1 MVESPANAPN
11 PQGDTDKGVA
21 SKASHQVLVLMQTHP
36 AMKAVVVREVAALVL
51 KTSSEPAASNSAQG
65 KGRASAKP
73 ASQAEAALNHGRY
86 YGLVTLN
93 QVILTVKDR
102 DVAARLVEVY
112 FEIFRELLDSD
123 RPDVEDG
130 EPENAIEKVAGKV
143 NKWQGRHKGTRQS
156 KGKGKAH
163 EDEETEQGDSKLISA
178 VLTGINRAL
187 PFAKLDD
194 SM

>member
-1 MVESPANAPN
+1 
-11 PQGDTDKGVA
+11 
-21 SKASHQVLVLMQTHP
+21 MQTHP
-36 AMKAVVVREVAALVL
+36 AMKAVIVREVAALVL
-51 KTSSEPAASNSAQG
+51 KTPAADAAAAAGTKG
-65 KGRASAKP
+65 KGKAPAKP
-73 ASQAEAALNHGRY
+73 ATQAEAALNHGRY
-86 YGLVTLN
+86 YGLITLN

-123 RPDVEDG
+123 RPDADG
-130 EPENAIEKVAGKV
+130 EEPETAIEKVAGKV

-156 KGKGKAH
+156 KGKGKAQ
-163 EDEETEQGDSKLISA
+163 EDEEAEQGDSKLISA
-178 VLTGINRAL
+178 VLTGINRAM